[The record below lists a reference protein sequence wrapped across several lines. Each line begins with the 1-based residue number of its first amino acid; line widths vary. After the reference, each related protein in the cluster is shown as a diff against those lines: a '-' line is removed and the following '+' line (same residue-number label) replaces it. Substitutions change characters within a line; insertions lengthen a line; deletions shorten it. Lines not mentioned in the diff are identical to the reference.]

1 MADVKRRDFL
11 AGGAAGALAGTA
23 AGLHP
28 ALAAMEAAG
37 PEPVRGEDGATIL
50 GPRNEPLERQNPA

>member
-1 MADVKRRDFL
+1 MADVRRRDFI

-28 ALAAMEAAG
+28 AVAAMGAAG
-37 PEPVRGEDGATIL
+37 PEPIRGEDGATIL
-50 GPRNEPLERQNPA
+50 GPPPTTA